1 MNTDIFSVLPDLALK
16 LVENSIEGIVITD
29 ENEVIQFVNEAFTQI
44 SGYSAK
50 EAIGQ
55 TPRILKSGKHDQN
68 FYETMWESLTQK
80 GAWKGEIWNK
90 RKNGDIY
97 PQRLSIISIEA
108 PASQGKKYYASVI
121 SDLTQIKND
130 EEELR
135 RRADHDVL
143 TNLPNR
149 YLFQDRMTQA
159 VNRARRNRAKFAVLF
174 IDIDDF
180 KKINDRLGHDAG
192 DMILREVSM
201 RLVQCGRDVDTVSR
215 VGGDEFT
222 FILERVVE
230 DDVGIVASRII
241 ERMRPPFSFY
251 GKDIHITV
259 SVGIAMYPEN
269 GKSAPEIMKNAD
281 MAMYHAKGAGK
292 DRYFFFTQEL
302 NERAIKNLELEINL
316 REAIKNREMIAYY
329 QPKIDIVSGEIV
341 GMEALARWP
350 RFNERPICPDEFI
363 PVAEHT
369 GMIGDLDMI
378 IFEHACDFTHQIK
391 TLLNGDMN
399 SFRVSVNL
407 SAKNIENKNFLG
419 KLINVVEKLGLDPK
433 DVEFEVT
440 ESVIVGNI
448 SSAKAIL
455 NSLSDDGFAI
465 SIDDFGT
472 GYSSLAYLMQFP
484 ISTLKIDKSFIR
496 NLSVEPKA
504 LCIAKAIV
512 SMAHSIG
519 IKTVAEG
526 VETREQLE
534 FLRDMGC
541 DQIQGYI
548 FSRPLPENEMANLIT
563 SGATFGF

>member
-1 MNTDIFSVLPDLALK
+1 
-16 LVENSIEGIVITD
+16 
-29 ENEVIQFVNEAFTQI
+29 
-44 SGYSAK
+44 
-50 EAIGQ
+50 
-55 TPRILKSGKHDQN
+55 
-68 FYETMWESLTQK
+68 
-80 GAWKGEIWNK
+80 
-90 RKNGDIY
+90 
-97 PQRLSIISIEA
+97 
-108 PASQGKKYYASVI
+108 
-121 SDLTQIKND
+121 
-130 EEELR
+130 
-135 RRADHDVL
+135 
-143 TNLPNR
+143 
-149 YLFQDRMTQA
+149 
-159 VNRARRNRAKFAVLF
+159 
-174 IDIDDF
+174 
-180 KKINDRLGHDAG
+180 
-192 DMILREVSM
+192 
-201 RLVQCGRDVDTVSR
+201 

-222 FILERVVE
+222 FILEKVAE

-241 ERMRPPFSFY
+241 ERMLPPFSFY

-269 GKSAPEIMKNAD
+269 GKSASEIMKNAD
-281 MAMYHAKGAGK
+281 MAMYHAKSAGK
-292 DRYFFFTQEL
+292 NRYFFFTHEL
-302 NERAIKNLELEINL
+302 NERAIKRLEMEINL

-329 QPKIDIVSGEIV
+329 QPKIDTVSGEIV

-369 GMIGDLDMI
+369 GMIGDLDMV
-378 IFEHACDFTHQIK
+378 IFERACDFTHQIK
-391 TLLNGDMN
+391 TILNGDMRY
-399 SFRVSVNL
+399 FRVSVNL
-407 SAKNIENKNFLG
+407 SAKNIESKNFLG
-419 KLINVVEKLGLDPK
+419 KLINTVEKLGLDPK

-440 ESVIVGNI
+440 ESAIVGNI

-455 NSLSDDGFAI
+455 NTLSDDGFLI

-504 LCIAKAIV
+504 LSIAKAIV

-519 IKTVAEG
+519 LKTVAEG
-526 VETREQLE
+526 VESREQLE